1 MGDGLFKKINQYF
14 NNRDYEKIPTDS
26 DTVSM
31 YGVFD
36 KSNLYLINVIELR
49 DGYGLDPER
58 YLEYKQ
64 MTMQQFMGN
73 QADKI
78 ILLNV
83 ILADETDSL
92 MEAFNYVPDMSE
104 QFIDVIWFVNKS
116 TEQLVIPKKQL
127 NSVLGIQK
135 DLKRLIRNEDTSYYE
150 LKPTGRLPLLTT
162 LFFLVN
168 VLVWLYMEYT
178 GSSTETETLLNM
190 GALYT
195 PYVIEGREYLRL
207 IQSMFLHIG
216 FLHLFHNMFGLY
228 IFGYRLERYLGRLQ
242 FLIVYLG
249 AGIIGSAVSIGA
261 DVVLGRVVIAAG
273 ASGAVYGLMGSL
285 LVVSRI
291 VKKPI
296 DGVTTYVVW
305 AMFALGIV
313 HSIMTPGVS
322 LSAHLGGFIGG
333 ILMTLLVLKTSKKI
347 DAQT

>member
-1 MGDGLFKKINQYF
+1 M
-14 NNRDYEKIPTDS
+14 
-26 DTVSM
+26 
-31 YGVFD
+31 
-36 KSNLYLINVIELR
+36 
-49 DGYGLDPER
+49 
-58 YLEYKQ
+58 
-64 MTMQQFMGN
+64 
-73 QADKI
+73 
-78 ILLNV
+78 
-83 ILADETDSL
+83 
-92 MEAFNYVPDMSE
+92 
-104 QFIDVIWFVNKS
+104 
-116 TEQLVIPKKQL
+116 
-127 NSVLGIQK
+127 
-135 DLKRLIRNEDTSYYE
+135 
-150 LKPTGRLPLLTT
+150 TT

-195 PYVIEGREYLRL
+195 PPYVIEGREYLRL

-249 AGIIGSAVSIGA
+249 GAGIIGSAVSIGA

-273 ASGAVYGLMGSL
+273 ASGGAVYGLMGSL

-305 AMFALGIV
+305 ACL
-313 HSIMTPGVS
+313 PLVS
-322 LSAHLGGFIGG
+322 FIR
-333 ILMTLLVLKTSKKI
+333 L
-347 DAQT
+347 